1 MYLYT
6 LSIYVDIYLLSS
18 LSAHH
23 LTAPQKLYGP
33 WVRVRMCLAKL
44 IPSAG
49 TGFCEH
55 INQKPRNLKPDIL
68 SALKLL

>member
-6 LSIYVDIYLLSS
+6 FSICVDNYLLSS
-18 LSAHH
+18 LSVHH

-33 WVRVRMCLAKL
+33 WVRVKMCLAKL
-44 IPSAG
+44 IPSSG
-49 TGFCEH
+49 TGFYEH
-55 INQKPRNLKPDIL
+55 LNQKPRNLKPDTL